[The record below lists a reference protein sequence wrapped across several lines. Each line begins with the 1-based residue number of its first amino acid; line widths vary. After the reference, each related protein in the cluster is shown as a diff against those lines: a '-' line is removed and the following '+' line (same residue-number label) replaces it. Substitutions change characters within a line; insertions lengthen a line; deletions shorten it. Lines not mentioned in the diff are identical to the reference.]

1 MRSLLRTALAGMI
14 FGLAALCGLALAQ
27 TINQSIQL
35 SQDARGPV
43 GFDNVQLGS
52 YFPGH
57 ILFVSGQRPA
67 PVVVGATC
75 GTTAPSVV
83 GTDTAGVITV
93 GTSATT
99 SCLLTFGTA
108 FGTAPTC
115 ILTPKSAILAAL
127 SYATTTTTLTIT
139 QTSTA
144 NNTIAY
150 FCTSLS

>member
-1 MRSLLRTALAGMI
+1 MRNFLHRWGVTLALL
-14 FGLAALCGLALAQ
+14 GLLGSVSLAQ
-27 TINQSIQL
+27 TINTSIQL
-35 SQDARGPV
+35 SQDPRGPV
-43 GFDNVQLGS
+43 GFDNVLLS
-52 YFPGH
+52 AYFPGH
-57 ILFVSGQRPA
+57 ILSTGTGRPP

-75 GTTAPSVV
+75 GTTAPSVA
-83 GTDTAGVITV
+83 GTDVAGVITV

-108 FGTAPTC
+108 WGTAPTC
-115 ILTPKSAILAAL
+115 LLTPKSAILAAL

>member
-1 MRSLLRTALAGMI
+1 MKNFFHRWGTS
-14 FGLAALCGLALAQ
+14 LALLCLLSSVGVAQ
-27 TINQSIQL
+27 VITSSLQL
-35 SQDARGPV
+35 SQDARGPFGV
-43 GFDNVQLGS
+43 DANSGV

-57 ILFVSGQRPA
+57 LLTPSGRPA

-83 GTDTAGVITV
+83 GTDTAGLITV

-108 FGTAPTC
+108 FVTAPVC
-115 ILTPKSAILAAL
+115 LLTPKSAILAAL

-144 NNTIAY
+144 SNTIAY
-150 FCTSLS
+150 FCTSAS